1 WGSGPA
7 TGNGSTS
14 STPLSAASTQL
25 NFDPARIVCSL
36 PSYRYATF
44 FIESILG
51 FQSTQQYT
59 LGVHL
64 LLKVVD
70 HVLVAMF
77 LLGGFGSAF
86 VIVISFAE
94 DMHEL
99 FSKND

>member
-1 WGSGPA
+1 VS
-7 TGNGSTS
+7 
-14 STPLSAASTQL
+14 
-25 NFDPARIVCSL
+25 SL
-36 PSYRYATF
+36 PSYGRTTF
-44 FIESILG
+44 FIQGILG
-51 FQSTQQYT
+51 IQGSRQYT

-77 LLGGFGSAF
+77 LIGGFGSAF

>member
-1 WGSGPA
+1 M
-7 TGNGSTS
+7 
-14 STPLSAASTQL
+14 TQ
-25 NFDPARIVCSL
+25 I
-36 PSYRYATF
+36 
-44 FIESILG
+44 FIRRILG
-51 FQSTQQYT
+51 FHGTRQYT
-59 LGVHL
+59 LGMHL
-64 LLKVVD
+64 LLRIVD